1 MVVAG
6 ALFSLEADWT
16 ISEFVNT
23 DVVCYVIEGLLV
35 PHNKTGCKAVSMK
48 TGQKEVS
55 YEQTEKTYPHHHY

>member
-35 PHNKTGCKAVSMK
+35 PHNKTGCKVVSMN
-48 TGQKEVS
+48 TEQKKVS
-55 YEQTEKTYPHHHY
+55 HE